1 MQYTMSGFKICFP
14 GEGGGGKEGPFLV
27 LPDNAEIKERKYKA

>member
-14 GEGGGGKEGPFLV
+14 GEGGGEGPF